1 MRCPLALEFKI
12 RRRDGLF
19 STGGCRPRWTKN
31 GKTWTNLGH
40 LKNHLNI
47 TDPGVYAGCEL
58 VTLEV
63 SVTEV
68 SGMTLKEMFAE
79 GRAKEAA
86 KRARWEARVRAARE
100 LHERAQLADLKKK
113 YEGA

>member
-1 MRCPLALEFKI
+1 MALEYKI
-12 RRRDGLF
+12 RRSDGRF

-47 TDPGVYAGCEL
+47 SDSGVYAGCTL

-63 SVTEV
+63 SITEV
-68 SGMTLKEMFAE
+68 PGMTLRELFAE

-86 KRARWEARVRAARE
+86 KKARWEARVKAARE
-100 LHERAQLADLKKK
+100 SHERAQLAELKKK

>member
-1 MRCPLALEFKI
+1 MALEYKI
-12 RRRDGLF
+12 RRSDGRF
-19 STGGCRPRWTKN
+19 STGGCCPRWTKN

-47 TDPGVYAGCEL
+47 SNPGVYAGCTL

-63 SVTEV
+63 SITEV
-68 SGMTLKEMFAE
+68 PGMTLRELFAE

-86 KRARWEARVRAARE
+86 KQALRDARIKAARDAY
-100 LHERAQLADLKKK
+100 ERGQLAELKKK
-113 YEGA
+113 YEEA